1 MPVISINVYKG
12 QGIWRLSSKY
22 WLNNETLYWYIS
34 NNPLI
39 ISNFSKDFVFGK
51 FKTSRASRG
60 WEIVNNYVWLL
71 RGWTNLSDR
80 LRELS
85 QKSLD

>member
-51 FKTSRASRG
+51 FKTSRASHG
-60 WEIVNNYVWLL
+60 CEAMNNDMCGCKRPDKLV
-71 RGWTNLSDR
+71 RQA
-80 LRELS
+80 REPS
-85 QKSLD
+85 EEFLD